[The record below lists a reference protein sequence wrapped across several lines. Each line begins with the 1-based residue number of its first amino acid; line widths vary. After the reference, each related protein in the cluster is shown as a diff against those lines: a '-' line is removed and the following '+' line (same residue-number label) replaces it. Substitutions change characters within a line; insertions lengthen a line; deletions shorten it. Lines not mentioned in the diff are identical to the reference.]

1 MSINTTHYK
10 YKKHLQDISSD
21 RVLLEGYILT
31 ILSYRVT
38 YLQFSPSYR
47 LNDSEMCPSWL
58 FKLSVYYPVC
68 MLIFI
73 Y

>member
-31 ILSYRVT
+31 ILSYRVI
-38 YLQFSPSYR
+38 YLQSPPTVLTIVKYVLAGCLSF
-47 LNDSEMCPSWL
+47 WFTIL
-58 FKLSVYYPVC
+58 FVC
-68 MLIFI
+68 
-73 Y
+73 